1 MNVLIYSKDKC
12 SYCVEAKRL
21 LTENNMPYIE
31 LDVSRPDVLDQLL
44 ELIPKV
50 KTVPQIFI
58 DGTHIGGY
66 TELVDYLK

>member
-1 MNVLIYSKDKC
+1 M
-12 SYCVEAKRL
+12 L
-21 LTENNMPYIE
+21 LLCRGKTPTHRKNMPYRE